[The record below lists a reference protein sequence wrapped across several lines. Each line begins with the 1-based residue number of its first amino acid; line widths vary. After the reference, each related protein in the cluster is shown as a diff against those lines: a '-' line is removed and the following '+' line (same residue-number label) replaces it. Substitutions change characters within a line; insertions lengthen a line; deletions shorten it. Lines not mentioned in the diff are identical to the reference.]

1 MNIGLAGFYPS
12 ESERLDTNLDTGV
25 FVFVGYSCYTTR
37 RLSSTQQHTIMNFT
51 QGFSSIVRLSL
62 LLLSCLAIGCASHRP
77 TTPIHEAP
85 LGAVFLEDVSD
96 NSFQAAHPIKL
107 SETTVAD
114 ILRGVHTKEK
124 SGLLLLLGKALKSTN
139 LNDIRTFSEDDIAFL
154 TPHIASALAQ
164 ATPNQRVGFHIYSTP
179 QLSQAPKVNEN
190 RETTSGHLF
199 ADGLSLHF
207 TLTHYRYYPGK
218 KPTASQKEPRPLP
231 DTDGLRDREVTF
243 LPEAALRPDVYD
255 RSSWI
260 GKSEDRS
267 LAIDYQLLA
276 RVLTTPPPSTP
287 VAQPVPTIAAPVLQQ
302 PPSIPVQTAPDGKN
316 EADLQAF
323 KEELKALQKKVDE
336 QSAELQRLKN
346 PPPRKK

>member
-1 MNIGLAGFYPS
+1 MVSTHHSSLFKSVLGLLTLG
-12 ESERLDTNLDTGV
+12 
-25 FVFVGYSCYTTR
+25 
-37 RLSSTQQHTIMNFT
+37 
-51 QGFSSIVRLSL
+51 
-62 LLLSCLAIGCASHRP
+62 CLHLMAVGCAGPRP
-77 TTPIHEAP
+77 ITPIHEAP
-85 LGAVFLEDVSD
+85 LGTVFLENVSD

-124 SGLLLLLGKALKSTN
+124 TGLLLLLGKALKSTN

-154 TPHIASALAQ
+154 TPHIAAALAQ
-164 ATPNQRVGFHIYSTP
+164 ATPNQRVGFHIYSAP
-179 QLSQAPKVNEN
+179 EISQSPKMNQH
-190 RETTSGHLF
+190 RETTSGYVF

-207 TLTHYRYYPGK
+207 TLSQYRYRPGQK
-218 KPTASQKEPRPLP
+218 SNASQKEPRPLP

-243 LPEAALRPDVYD
+243 LPESALRPDVYD

-276 RVLTTPPPSTP
+276 RVLAAPPPAAP
-287 VAQPVPTIAAPVLQQ
+287 IAQPVPTVAAPARQQ
-302 PPSIPVQTAPDGKN
+302 LPSIPVQAAPDGRN

-346 PPPRKK
+346 PPLKKK

>member
-1 MNIGLAGFYPS
+1 
-12 ESERLDTNLDTGV
+12 
-25 FVFVGYSCYTTR
+25 
-37 RLSSTQQHTIMNFT
+37 MNFT
-51 QGFSSIVRLSL
+51 QRTSFTLALSL
-62 LLLSCLAIGCASHRP
+62 LILGCLGLMASGCAGPRP

-85 LGAVFLEDVSD
+85 LGIVFLEHVPD

-124 SGLLLLLGKALKSTN
+124 TGLLLLLGKALKSTN

-154 TPHIASALAQ
+154 TPHIATALAQ
-164 ATPNQRVGFHIYSTP
+164 ATPNQRVGFHIYSAP
-179 QLSQAPKVNEN
+179 EISQSPKVNHN
-190 RETTSGHLF
+190 RETTSGYLF

-207 TLTHYRYYPGK
+207 TLTEYRYRPGK
-218 KPTASQKEPRPLP
+218 KSNASQKEPRPLP

-276 RVLTTPPPSTP
+276 RVLAPPPPP
-287 VAQPVPTIAAPVLQQ
+287 VPQPVPAVTAPV
-302 PPSIPVQTAPDGKN
+302 PPPQTIPVQAPSAGKQDT
-316 EADLQAF
+316 DLQAF

-346 PPPRKK
+346 PPSRKK